1 MEKERMKQMVLNIHE
16 RQEEEDYQGMA
27 SLIPN
32 LPPPPNHPDITSMA
46 DWALKINYLSVL
58 LLASARFKH
67 GLVVTCACL
76 LYLALS
82 RVTLLAREDCAHVA
96 AVLQMVPLRA
106 VMAERRFEQ
115 SIDRL

>member
-27 SLIPN
+27 SLIPP
-32 LPPPPNHPDITSMA
+32 LPNHYPDITITV
-46 DWALKINYLSVL
+46 DWTLKISYLSAL
-58 LLASARFKH
+58 LLASPRFKH

-106 VMAERRFEQ
+106 VMAERHFEQ

>member
-27 SLIPN
+27 SLIP
-32 LPPPPNHPDITSMA
+32 LPPTNHHPNITITV
-46 DWALKINYLSVL
+46 DWTLKINYLSAL
-58 LLASARFKH
+58 LLASPRFKH

-106 VMAERRFEQ
+106 VMAERRCEQ
-115 SIDRL
+115 SVDRL